1 MEASNRFESFK
12 SLSGLPHF
20 QDGNY
25 SVHQK
30 LPSSWPV
37 DFSGPQG
44 CILPHS
50 HGSFGSQTAHVSSLG
65 QVVPVCGNAFWPSHS
80 SQGIHY
86 LSQGSEKDGL
96 EVGHLSSHVPRRL
109 AYQSQQL
116 SGGLFCNSNFVGVD
130 SQAGVDCKQGEV
142 RLASKASFH
151 LPGPGFRPVQGGLLS
166 NRGQVPVYSGGYSSF
181 AFQPPYYSTPGY
193 APFGSTSLYR
203 EVSTSGSPSYATL
216 SISSQEELQLPPE
229 RCPGFSIRLGPFSE
243 GSFKVVVTE
252 EQCHGASSTAST
264 QICNIHLHG
273 CLSSGLGAHCAHMI
287 AQGHWSTQ
295 QSKLHI
301 NVLELKE
308 LCPSVIPSSKDYSGS
323 LRQHNC
329 LCLHK
334 QTRGH
339 SLLGHVCPDLA
350 PVCLLSQEQSCSYSK
365 TRSGVMN
372 LVADQLSRSQQIL
385 HTEWSLNPKI
395 FRWLS
400 QIDFQPQIDLFA
412 TRFNHKLP
420 QYVSPVPDP
429 KVLAVDALEM
439 NWSGLHLYSFPPRA
453 LCPLV
458 VKRLINSQS
467 CRMLLVAPLW
477 ETKEW
482 LQDLLALSIRRP
494 IALPLKENIL
504 KQPHLEVFRQ
514 NLRNLNL
521 HAFWLKSP

>member
-1 MEASNRFESFK
+1 MSNPGGQGFFIPGFLQQTFPCGKEDWRMEASNRFESFK

-20 QDGNY
+20 QDRNY

-30 LPSSWPV
+30 LPSNWPV
-37 DFSGPQG
+37 DNFSGPQG

-50 HGSFGSQTAHVSSLG
+50 HGSFGSQTAQGSSLG

-116 SGGLFCNSNFVGVD
+116 SGGSFCNSNFVGVD

-166 NRGQVPVYSGGYSSF
+166 NRGQVPVHSGGYSSS

-203 EVSTSGSPSYATL
+203 EVSTSGSPSYATP

-243 GSFKVVVTE
+243 GSSKVVVTE
-252 EQCHGASSTAST
+252 EQCHGASSTAPT

-273 CLSSGLGAHCAHMI
+273 CLSSGLGSSLCSHDCPRSLVDSAVQTAHQCALKTFVPQLSLHQRI
-287 AQGHWSTQ
+287 IQVASDNTTVCAYIN
-295 QSKLHI
+295 KL
-301 NVLELKE
+301 
-308 LCPSVIPSSKDYSGS
+308 G
-323 LRQHNC
+323 
-329 LCLHK
+329 
-334 QTRGH
+334 G
-339 SLLGHVCPDLA
+339 
-350 PVCLLSQEQSCSYSK
+350 
-365 TRSGVMN
+365 TRSWDMFALTWHLFAFCRKNKVVLTARYVPGVMN
-372 LVADQLSRSQQIL
+372 LVVDQLSRSQQTL

-429 KVLAVDALEM
+429 KALAVDALEM
-439 NWSGLHLYSFPPRA
+439 NW
-453 LCPLV
+453 
-458 VKRLINSQS
+458 KI
-467 CRMLLVAPLW
+467 
-477 ETKEW
+477 
-482 LQDLLALSIRRP
+482 
-494 IALPLKENIL
+494 
-504 KQPHLEVFRQ
+504 
-514 NLRNLNL
+514 
-521 HAFWLKSP
+521 